1 MAANL
6 YFKDKITKLYSH
18 SLRKSGRC
26 CCVFLNHLQYFYCVF
41 FCSFWTLSAI
51 LRVWKQLF
59 KKPNSAT
66 KKTSLSIIFNSF
78 TTAFDSTSLDLVAT
92 IHQKLPLS
100 NQKCELCDTML
111 IHCNY
116 ETLKMVCPDNVL
128 QYIWKPKKPTYH
140 QSPTCKLFLLCSCL
154 AMATGKSGQIS

>member
-66 KKTSLSIIFNSF
+66 KKTTLSIIFNSF
-78 TTAFDSTSLDLVAT
+78 TTDFDSTSLDLVAT
-92 IHQKLPLS
+92 IYKKITTFRPKMRIMWHNAYPLQLS
-100 NQKCELCDTML
+100 NPENGLPWQCPA
-111 IHCNY
+111 IY
-116 ETLKMVCPDNVL
+116 LKA
-128 QYIWKPKKPTYH
+128 KKANISPITYM
-140 QSPTCKLFLLCSCL
+140 QIIF
-154 AMATGKSGQIS
+154 AM